1 MDRCEYPQILKFIDA
16 KIPGFFE
23 KYPGYKIFLL
33 KLQYFSMI
41 LKEEP
46 RDKIMH
52 FFNKDLFPLLNKYA
66 IKDLDQDYFDFK
78 TLIEETNIIK
88 CRTYKQAWKNA
99 CQIFMEG
106 ISLCFDNL
114 FLIQENKNNSSIYN
128 EYNKNK
134 ENFAKEV
141 NTLFRFEKVINEY
154 YKSYKSDEF
163 HLYEPENIFS
173 IRDNSDLDKEPL
185 ISFNLSDNSE
195 ESLSFFS
202 GKNPFES
209 NYKSDFIFEHK
220 KIFINSKVYNKEK
233 NNNKNQTNINDKKIE
248 SISINSN
255 NISNKNKLK
264 YKNETNPKLKSY
276 KYDGRKKKI
285 KEYKFK
291 KVKRENLDKKILRKF
306 KKFLKH
312 SLREKTENEVKNYI
326 KNNGFWPDYISMNL
340 MPPFSYD
347 KEKITFK
354 SFNTQYLCWFFEHKF
369 SLELFN
375 IFIQLKYNDLLEL
388 IKVNCKLKEDS
399 EDYNLLKVYL
409 NSMPTIYGH
418 DTRSTAFSSHIA
430 ESDQEEIKNNQEQIS
445 IEEENS
451 IENNSNNE
459 NYKSPNKEDD
469 KMMID
474 SENNKDDSCVNN
486 DINFNYM
493 SSNININ
500 NNNNNSGNSND
511 YINNDFTYING
522 NNSDIN
528 MTQNINMNEA
538 CEINNGNLN
547 NSFERDNP
555 NIIKLDKN
563 LFNII

>member
-195 ESLSFFS
+195 ENLSFFS

-459 NYKSPNKEDD
+459 NYKSPNKEDN

-528 MTQNINMNEA
+528 MTQNIHMNEA
-538 CEINNGNLN
+538 SEINNGNLN

>member
-195 ESLSFFS
+195 ENLSFFS

-326 KNNGFWPDYISMNL
+326 KNNGFWPDYIWII
-340 MPPFSYD
+340 PF
-347 KEKITFK
+347 KRVI
-354 SFNTQYLCWFFEHKF
+354 
-369 SLELFN
+369 
-375 IFIQLKYNDLLEL
+375 
-388 IKVNCKLKEDS
+388 
-399 EDYNLLKVYL
+399 
-409 NSMPTIYGH
+409 
-418 DTRSTAFSSHIA
+418 
-430 ESDQEEIKNNQEQIS
+430 QIS
-445 IEEENS
+445 I
-451 IENNSNNE
+451 
-459 NYKSPNKEDD
+459 
-469 KMMID
+469 
-474 SENNKDDSCVNN
+474 
-486 DINFNYM
+486 INFTLF
-493 SSNININ
+493 IHV
-500 NNNNNSGNSND
+500 
-511 YINNDFTYING
+511 YILGHIYIRII
-522 NNSDIN
+522 SIY
-528 MTQNINMNEA
+528 IS
-538 CEINNGNLN
+538 EIIIYIIITIT
-547 NSFERDNP
+547 RIIVIIIYIYITTH
-555 NIIKLDKN
+555 IIKIYIIIYTAIIFIIFTINHHFIIFFIRTFIILIITIIFYTIFFFN
-563 LFNII
+563 AYLFLIIFYFFLIRFCYMRTKCC

>member
-52 FFNKDLFPLLNKYA
+52 FFNKDLFPLLNKYT

-154 YKSYKSDEF
+154 YQSYKSDEF

-409 NSMPTIYGH
+409 NCMPTIYGH

-469 KMMID
+469 RMMVD

-528 MTQNINMNEA
+528 MTQNIHMNEA
-538 CEINNGNLN
+538 SEINNGNLN

-563 LFNII
+563 LFKYF